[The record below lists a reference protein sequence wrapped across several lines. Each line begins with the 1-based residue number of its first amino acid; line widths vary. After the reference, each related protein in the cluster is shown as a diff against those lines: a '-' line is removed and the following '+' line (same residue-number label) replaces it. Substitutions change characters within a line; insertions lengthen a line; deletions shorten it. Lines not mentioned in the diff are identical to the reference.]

1 MSSYAMT
8 PTATPRTRSESAF
21 VLLGTGSGSPD
32 PAYSAFQ
39 AQWAAHGSPVESMHV
54 LGKTSVDIR
63 VNPLFFR
70 DRVNAAKQGS
80 PPRGVPR

>member
-1 MSSYAMT
+1 MSVPPATKEVVPVSSYMTT
-8 PTATPRTRSESAF
+8 PTATPRPRSESAF
-21 VLLGTGSGSPD
+21 VLLGTGS
-32 PAYSAFQ
+32 
-39 AQWAAHGSPVESMHV
+39 PVEGMHV

-70 DRVNAAKQGS
+70 ERVNAAKQGS